1 MDLILEAHGLRKHY
15 GEVHAL
21 DGVDLQMQSGRVLAV
36 LGPNGAGKTTFV
48 RSIATLTKPDEGT
61 LLVGGVDVLRDPL
74 KVRRMIGLAGQYA
87 AVEPTMTGRENLE
100 IVAQLFGLSGRVA
113 KSNSAAVLEQIGLTT
128 EEADRRVGTY
138 SGGMRRKLDLGASL
152 VGAPKLLLL
161 DEPTTG
167 LDPRSRTELWDAIR
181 ELVATGTDVVLTTQY
196 LEEADQLAHDIVIF
210 DHGRVI
216 ASGTPLELKSTS
228 GHDVIEIHADP
239 KLVDDIARLLKALSD
254 EEPRIEAEIGKVA
267 IPVATG
273 TSQLRE
279 AIRILDDAGIEVEEV
294 GLRRPTL
301 DEVFLSLTGDGSDE
315 AAEPA
320 PTDDRDALQEAPR

>member
-36 LGPNGAGKTTFV
+36 LGPNGAGKTTFI
-48 RSIATLTKPDEGT
+48 RSVATLTKPDEGT

-128 EEADRRVGTY
+128 DEADRRVGTY

-210 DHGRVI
+210 DHGKVI

-239 KLVDDIARLLKALSD
+239 QRVDEIARLLKALSD

-267 IPVATG
+267 IPVASG

-279 AIRILDDAGIEVEEV
+279 AIRVLDDAGIEVEEV

-301 DEVFLSLTGDGSDE
+301 DEVFLSLTGGSSDDSD
-315 AAEPA
+315 EPA
-320 PTDDRDALQEAPR
+320 PTDDRDALEETTR

>member
-1 MDLILEAHGLRKHY
+1 
-15 GEVHAL
+15 
-21 DGVDLQMQSGRVLAV
+21 
-36 LGPNGAGKTTFV
+36 
-48 RSIATLTKPDEGT
+48 
-61 LLVGGVDVLRDPL
+61 
-74 KVRRMIGLAGQYA
+74 MIGLAGQYA

-210 DHGRVI
+210 DHGKVI
-216 ASGTPLELKSTS
+216 AAGTPLELKSTS

-239 KLVDDIARLLKALSD
+239 QRVDDIARLS
-254 EEPRIEAEIGKVA
+254 EVVERRGPRIEAEIGKVA
-267 IPVATG
+267 IPVTSG

-301 DEVFLSLTGDGSDE
+301 DEVFLSLTGDSTDAG
-315 AAEPA
+315 AEPA
-320 PTDDRDALQEAPR
+320 TTDDRTALQETPR

>member
-1 MDLILEAHGLRKHY
+1 
-15 GEVHAL
+15 V
-21 DGVDLQMQSGRVLAV
+21 V
-36 LGPNGAGKTTFV
+36 
-48 RSIATLTKPDEGT
+48 
-61 LLVGGVDVLRDPL
+61 RDPL

-113 KSNSAAVLEQIGLTT
+113 KSNSEAVLEQIGLTT

-210 DHGRVI
+210 DHGKVI
-216 ASGTPLELKSTS
+216 ASGTPLELKSSS
-228 GHDVIEIHADP
+228 GHDVIEIHAEIQR
-239 KLVDDIARLLKALSD
+239 VDDIARLLKEIGD
-254 EEPRIEAEIGKVA
+254 EEPWVEPEIGRVA
-267 IPVATG
+267 IRVSSG

-301 DEVFLSLTGDGSDE
+301 DEVFLNLTGEVPDE
-315 AAEPA
+315 GAEPA
-320 PTDDRDALQEAPR
+320 PTAA